1 MASDDD
7 STGSF
12 PAHGG
17 EVRLLRLGDEG
28 PAVTDVQRRL
38 ERVAGSGVIDGPAPA
53 VDGRYGPATFGAVRS
68 FQRARGLAADGIV
81 GPETWRSLTEAAYA
95 PGDRL
100 LWHAS
105 RLMRGDDVRDLQHR
119 LNRLGFDAGP
129 EDGLFG
135 RLVRAAVEEFQR
147 NVGLPVDGVVGP
159 STVAALRRSHRDH
172 QSGGLAVGVR
182 QREALRRLSGRGLV
196 GARVLVDPARGGE
209 DPGRTGPAGARE
221 AEVTWDIARR
231 LAARLAAR
239 GATAIFS
246 RGPDTGPTG
255 GERARQANALDVDV
269 VVSIAA
275 NAHDTPRAKGA
286 ATYYFGAPTFVS
298 EPGRQLAERVQEA
311 VVADG
316 WRPDCGIHPMTW
328 PLLRETR
335 MPSVVV
341 HPGFL
346 TSPEDEEALADPQRQ
361 DSAAAALT
369 SAVER
374 FLTGD

>member
-1 MASDDD
+1 MAADDD

-17 EVRLLRLGDEG
+17 ELRLLRLGDEG
-28 PAVTDVQRRL
+28 PAVADVQRRL
-38 ERVAGSGVIDGPAPA
+38 ERVAAHGTSDALAPM

-68 FQRARGLAADGIV
+68 FQRGRGLAADGIV
-81 GPETWRSLTEAAYA
+81 GPETWRALTEAGYA
-95 PGDRL
+95 LGDRL

-105 RLMRGDDVRDLQHR
+105 RLMRGDDVRDVQHR

-135 RLVRAAVEEFQR
+135 RLARAAVEEFQR
-147 NVGLPVDGVVGP
+147 NVGLPPDGVVGP
-159 STVAALRRSHRDH
+159 TTVAALRRSHRDH

-182 QREALRRLSGRGLV
+182 EREALRRLSGRGLV
-196 GARVLVDPARGGE
+196 GARVLVDPARGG
-209 DPGRTGPAGARE
+209 DDLGHTGPAGACE
-221 AEVTWDIARR
+221 AEVTWDIARP
-231 LAARLAAR
+231 LAARLAAS

-246 RGPDTGPTG
+246 RGPHTGPTG

-269 VVSIAA
+269 VVSIAT
-275 NAHDTPRAKGA
+275 NAHDTPAARGA
-286 ATYYFGAPTFVS
+286 ATFYFGVPSYVS

-316 WRPDCGIHPMTW
+316 WVPDCGVHPMTW
-328 PLLRETR
+328 PVLRETR

-341 HPGFL
+341 QPGFL
-346 TSPEDEEALADPQRQ
+346 TSPEDEGALTDPKRQ

-369 SAVER
+369 AAVER
-374 FLTGD
+374 FLNGD